1 MKNSLLPLAL
11 TALLFVSCDNTDDNI
26 PGADDTRVPADITAG
41 ITTRATVSEWE
52 ADDAIG
58 IYMLNAATTDITEAA
73 ANRRYLTA
81 AADGKF
87 SPATADQ
94 TVYFPIDETQKVDF
108 TAYYPYAAPLTG
120 NVYQVDLSTQT
131 TPAAIDLMTAK
142 VVSTAEKP
150 LDKNHRTVTFS
161 FAHRLSRVEANITAG
176 KDLGFTDADLNG
188 LAITLSSQPLKADY
202 AILTD
207 QLTPAG
213 ETGLLPL
220 LTANDGKTASAIIL
234 PQTGRTGRVLTFTMK
249 SGAIFTWDVEDIR
262 TFQAGKKTV
271 FNITLSRAGVEVTA
285 TIQPWGTQDTVN
297 DDIEI

>member
-26 PGADDTRVPADITAG
+26 PGTDDTRVPADITAG

-52 ADDAIG
+52 PNDAIG
-58 IYMLNAATTDITEAA
+58 VYMLNAATTDITEAA

-108 TAYYPYAAPLTG
+108 TAYYPYAASLTG

-142 VVSTAEKP
+142 VASTAEKP

-176 KDLGFTDADLNG
+176 EGFTDADLNG

-207 QLTPAG
+207 QLTATD

-220 LTANDGKTASAIIL
+220 LTATDGKTASAIIL
-234 PQTGRTGRVLTFTMK
+234 PQTGQTGRALTFTMK
-249 SGAIFTWDVEDIR
+249 NGAIFTWDVEADR
-262 TFQAGKKTV
+262 TFQASKKTV

-285 TIQPWGTQDTVN
+285 TIQPWGTQDTVD